1 VTETL
6 QFGSALYP
14 SLAQCRVILI
24 GLIGKDFEVGM
35 KLSPEIEAVLPQ
47 AVELIQREVSRLIT
61 NPSKTHKTSEKLH

>member
-1 VTETL
+1 MTETL

-24 GLIGKDFEVGM
+24 GLTGKDFEVGM

-47 AVELIQREVSRLIT
+47 AVELIQREVSRLINQSVKDT
-61 NPSKTHKTSEKLH
+61 

>member
-1 VTETL
+1 MTETL

-24 GLIGKDFEVGM
+24 GLTGKDFEVSM

-47 AVELIQREVSRLIT
+47 AVELIQREVSRLINQSVKDT
-61 NPSKTHKTSEKLH
+61 